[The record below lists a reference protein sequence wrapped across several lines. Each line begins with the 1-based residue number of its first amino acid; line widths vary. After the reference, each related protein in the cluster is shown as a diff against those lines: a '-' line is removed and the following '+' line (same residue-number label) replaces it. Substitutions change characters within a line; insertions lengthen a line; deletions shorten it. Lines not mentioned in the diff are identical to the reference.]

1 MSQPISLD
9 LSYIHEVVS
18 PQELAGAYPKAQAA
32 LKTLQE
38 HHGRGSDFLGWI
50 NLPRDVEKQLPAIL
64 KSAGELAK
72 FDAVICVGIGGSY
85 LGARATIEALGKGKP
100 EVHYLGNHLHATAY
114 VDLMEKLKDKSVGI
128 YVISK
133 SGTTTE
139 PAVAFRLLKTW
150 MEKKV
155 GKAEAKKHIVAIT
168 DESKGALKTLADA
181 EGYATFVIPDDVG
194 GRYSVLTPVG
204 LLPIASAGVDIAG
217 LLKGAQAAM
226 KDCASSDPEA
236 NPAIRYAAARQLLY
250 AKGKTVEVLAN
261 FRPDFHYISEWWKQ
275 LYGESEGKEGKGA
288 YPASVDLTTDLHSM
302 GQYLQEGRRD
312 LYETILWVAKEERDI
327 TVPSDPEDREGL
339 NFLAGKPLSWVNEQA
354 MKGTAV
360 AHKDGGL
367 PVIRVTL
374 PELNAF
380 NLGYLY
386 YFFEMACGISGT
398 MLGIN
403 PFDQPG
409 VEAYKKNMFALL
421 GKKGFESL
429 LADLRKKGVS

>member
-1 MSQPISLD
+1 MPQPISLD

-18 PQELAGAYPKAQAA
+18 EKELQDARPRAEAA
-32 LKTLQE
+32 LKTLLE
-38 HHGRGSDFLGWI
+38 HHGKGSDFLGWI
-50 NLPRDVEKQLPAIL
+50 NLPSDVEKQL
-64 KSAGELAK
+64 SALQKTGADLAK

-100 EVHYLGNHLHATAY
+100 EVYYMGNHLSSSTYA
-114 VDLMEKLKDKSVGI
+114 DLMEKLKDKSVGI

-155 GKAEAKKHIVAIT
+155 GKDEAKKHIVAIT
-168 DESKGALKTLADA
+168 DQSKGALKTLADA
-181 EGYATFVIPDDVG
+181 EGYPTFVIPDDVG

-204 LLPIASAGVDIAG
+204 LLPIASAGVDIAQ
-217 LLKGAQAAM
+217 LLKGAQAAA
-226 KDCASSDPEA
+226 KDGTSVDWKNNLSLQ
-236 NPAIRYAAARQLLY
+236 YAAARQCLY
-250 AKGKTVEVLAN
+250 AKGKTIEVLAN
-261 FRPDFHYISEWWKQ
+261 FRPDFHYVSEWWKQ

-288 YPASVDLTTDLHSM
+288 FPASVDLTTDLHSM

-312 LYETILWVAKEERDI
+312 LYETILWVAKEAKEI

-354 MKGTAV
+354 MKATAV

-374 PELNAF
+374 GELDAF
-380 NLGYLY
+380 TLGYLY

-421 GKKGFESL
+421 GKKGFEQ
-429 LADLRKKGVS
+429 LASDLKKKGVN

>member
-1 MSQPISLD
+1 MSQPLTLD
-9 LSYIHEVVS
+9 LTYIHGVV
-18 PQELAGAYPKAQAA
+18 PGKDLEAARPKAEAA
-32 LKTLQE
+32 LKTLLD

-50 NLPRDVEKQLPAIL
+50 GLPFEVEKQLPALL
-64 KSAGELAK
+64 KTAGELAGL
-72 FDAVICVGIGGSY
+72 DAVICIGIGGSY

-100 EVHYLGNHLHATAY
+100 EIHYLGNHLHATYYA
-114 VDLMEKLKDKSVGI
+114 DLMDKLEGKQVGL

-139 PAVAFRLLKTW
+139 PAVAFRLLKPW
-150 MEKKV
+150 VEKAA
-155 GKAEAKKHIVAIT
+155 GKAGAKRRIVAIT
-168 DESKGALKTLADA
+168 DQAKGALKTLADA

-204 LLPIASAGVDIAG
+204 LLPIASAGVDIAQ
-217 LLKGAQAAM
+217 LLKGAQAAS
-226 KDCASSDPEA
+226 KDCASGWDT
-236 NPAIRYAAARQLLY
+236 NPALRYAAARQCLY
-250 AKGKTVEVLAN
+250 AKGKTIEVLAN

-288 YPASVDLTTDLHSM
+288 FPASVDLTTDLHSM

-312 LYETILWVAKEERDI
+312 LYETILWVAKEERDLA
-327 TVPSDPEDREGL
+327 VPSDPDDRDGL

-360 AHKDGGL
+360 AHQDGGL
-367 PVIRVTL
+367 PVIRVTMEKL
-374 PELNAF
+374 DAF
-380 NLGYLY
+380 SLGYLY
-386 YFFEMACGISGT
+386 YFFEMACGVSGT

-421 GKKGFESL
+421 GKKGFEPL
-429 LADLRKKGVS
+429 LAELRKKGVQ

>member
-9 LSYIHEVVS
+9 LSYIQEVVS
-18 PQELAGAYPKAQAA
+18 EKELNEARPRAEAA
-32 LKTLQE
+32 LKTLLNHQ
-38 HHGRGSDFLGWI
+38 GKGSDYLGWI
-50 NLPRDVEKQLPAIL
+50 NLPQDVEKQVPAIQAAAD
-64 KSAGELAK
+64 SLAQL
-72 FDAVICVGIGGSY
+72 DAVICVGIGGSY
-85 LGARATIEALGKGKP
+85 LGARATIEALGRGKP
-100 EVHYLGNHLHATAY
+100 EIYYLGNHLSSTAY
-114 VDLMEKLKDKSVGI
+114 VNLMEKLKDKTVGI

-139 PAVAFRLLKTW
+139 PAVAFRLLKPW
-150 MEKKV
+150 LEKKA
-155 GKAEAKKHIVAIT
+155 GKEAAKKQIIAIT
-168 DESKGALKTLADA
+168 DHSKGALKTLADA
-181 EGYATFVIPDDVG
+181 EGYASFVIPDDVG

-204 LLPIASAGVDIAG
+204 LLPIASAGVDIVL

-226 KDCASSDPEA
+226 KDMTSSDWSVNLSA
-236 NPAIRYAAARQLLY
+236 QYAVARQLLY
-250 AKGKTVEVLAN
+250 QKGKTIEVLAN

-312 LYETILWVAKEERDI
+312 LYETILWVAKEAKEI
-327 TVPSDPEDREGL
+327 NVPSDPEDREGL

-360 AHKDGGL
+360 AHKDGNL

-374 PELNAF
+374 NELNPYT
-380 NLGYLY
+380 LGYLY

-421 GKKGFESL
+421 GKKGYEQ
-429 LADLRKKGVS
+429 LASELKKKGVN

>member
-1 MSQPISLD
+1 M
-9 LSYIHEVVS
+9 
-18 PQELAGAYPKAQAA
+18 
-32 LKTLQE
+32 
-38 HHGRGSDFLGWI
+38 
-50 NLPRDVEKQLPAIL
+50 
-64 KSAGELAK
+64 
-72 FDAVICVGIGGSY
+72 
-85 LGARATIEALGKGKP
+85 
-100 EVHYLGNHLHATAY
+100 
-114 VDLMEKLKDKSVGI
+114 
-128 YVISK
+128 
-133 SGTTTE
+133 
-139 PAVAFRLLKTW
+139 KTW
-150 MEKKV
+150 LEKKA
-155 GKAEAKKHIVAIT
+155 GKEAAKKQIIAIT
-168 DESKGALKTLADA
+168 DHSKGALKTLADA
-181 EGYATFVIPDDVG
+181 EGYASFVIPDDVG

-204 LLPIASAGVDIAG
+204 LLPIASAGVDIVL

-226 KDCASSDPEA
+226 KDMTSSDWSVNLSA
-236 NPAIRYAAARQLLY
+236 QYAVARQLLY
-250 AKGKTVEVLAN
+250 QKGKTIEVLAN

-312 LYETILWVAKEERDI
+312 LYETILWVAKEAKEI

-360 AHKDGGL
+360 AHKDGNL

-374 PELNAF
+374 NELNPYT
-380 NLGYLY
+380 LGYLY

-421 GKKGFESL
+421 GKKGYEQ
-429 LADLRKKGVS
+429 LASELKKKGVN